1 MNLFRVDFYQGKTD
15 APNYT
20 EVCHSLIDSDSAR
33 ALISLAF
40 SPDALTSVSTFSR
53 EPKRCSFS
61 CFIDDWIEA
70 HIMSGEEEHDRY
82 VSHYEVRVYRDS
94 VLVFT
99 GIIDTSQTTWD
110 LAEQIITFSAY
121 SKDKLFTTFS
131 DLESWLALAAGYTPG
146 SLLGVFA
153 TVLATKAPIRLNFIT
168 TAWTAPSFTIP
179 YYEPLNIAQIDYA
192 DMRELPAASD
202 GWSYA
207 LVDPW
212 GPHFGYACFSPGYI
226 PFFYFANIVTIKATK
241 SGYADKYILRFR
253 ARCCRFYNGIA
264 PVVDSYDHATAPL
277 ANTSGDEAAQAR
289 NEFEA
294 WIVRHGTTLAA
305 LSGSPGLPPS
315 LTLDGGRVYQSQYN
329 YTTDHYVR
337 AEYHGPVLPAKIH
350 PGKSYEDYSGNP
362 TPILRAIQAMLLL
375 YNSTLYPSPN
385 GSLNLVTKAIPE
397 MSVAVP
403 IDNSDIVSLSLTR
416 MDFEAP
422 DTSALEVLAGDTTQL
437 QARLKD
443 YLQQRYSGAF
453 KATATIDNIAKYTL
467 SLLST
472 VTIDGEDY
480 LITSL
485 DTDFAADEYKVT
497 AWKLPPSA

>member
-1 MNLFRVDFYQGKTD
+1 
-15 APNYT
+15 
-20 EVCHSLIDSDSAR
+20 
-33 ALISLAF
+33 
-40 SPDALTSVSTFSR
+40 
-53 EPKRCSFS
+53 
-61 CFIDDWIEA
+61 
-70 HIMSGEEEHDRY
+70 MSGEEEHDRY

-277 ANTSGDEAAQAR
+277 ANTSGDEASQAR
-289 NEFEA
+289 NEFDA
-294 WIVRHGTTLAA
+294 WIVRHGTTLSLPLGITRTSPYPWMAA
-305 LSGSPGLPPS
+305 VSISPNTTIPQTIMSAPNITVQSSPLKSTPASPTKTTPAIPPPS
-315 LTLDGGRVYQSQYN
+315 
-329 YTTDHYVR
+329 
-337 AEYHGPVLPAKIH
+337 
-350 PGKSYEDYSGNP
+350 
-362 TPILRAIQAMLLL
+362 
-375 YNSTLYPSPN
+375 
-385 GSLNLVTKAIPE
+385 
-397 MSVAVP
+397 
-403 IDNSDIVSLSLTR
+403 
-416 MDFEAP
+416 
-422 DTSALEVLAGDTTQL
+422 SA
-437 QARLKD
+437 RF
-443 YLQQRYSGAF
+443 RPCSCS
-453 KATATIDNIAKYTL
+453 II
-467 SLLST
+467 
-472 VTIDGEDY
+472 
-480 LITSL
+480 
-485 DTDFAADEYKVT
+485 
-497 AWKLPPSA
+497 PPSIPLPMVP